1 MADLHAHPITV
12 AHRLHVLPHRLASQA
27 VADPGLALQIHL
39 LMRDE
44 TTLSVPPFAD
54 DRIATA
60 TRAHYKTS
68 PASRRRSHL
77 RITDQRRCVSL
88 GTTASSNNT
97 QEQRGKAWRHAA
109 SCTGVCGS
117 TTRKPACI
125 SVQFQRESEP
135 LRSSISAEQLSTQ
148 SPSLQ

>member
-77 RITDQRRCVSL
+77 GVTHQRRCVSL

-97 QEQRGKAWRHAA
+97 
-109 SCTGVCGS
+109 
-117 TTRKPACI
+117 
-125 SVQFQRESEP
+125 
-135 LRSSISAEQLSTQ
+135 
-148 SPSLQ
+148 